1 MTVVIIEDEDL
12 AAERLTRFVKEYDA
26 SIEIKAYLD
35 TVKGAV
41 KYFEE
46 NGSPDLVLLDIELGD
61 GKSFEIF
68 REVEVSGN
76 IIFVTAFN
84 EYAIQAFKYNSID
97 YLLKPLVKEE
107 LYFALDK
114 FKAHQN
120 AKKPIDLTALIEQ
133 LQPQTDKEYKTR
145 FLVKKGSRYFSI
157 EAKNVAHVY
166 TRERVHYLKTF
177 DSADYII
184 ENNLDEL
191 EQQLSPDTFFRVN
204 RQFIVNY
211 TSVKEVITWF
221 DGKLKLI
228 IHPESYEEIIISRL
242 KAGDFK
248 GWLGGSR

>member
-1 MTVVIIEDEDL
+1 MTVVIIEDETL

-26 SIEIKAYLD
+26 GIEIKAYLD

-46 NGSPDLVLLDIELGD
+46 NGSPNLVLLDIELGD

-68 REVEVSGN
+68 KEVEVTSH
-76 IIFVTAFN
+76 IIFITAFN

-107 LYFALDK
+107 LFFALDK
-114 FKAHQN
+114 YKAQQN
-120 AKKPIDLTALIEQ
+120 AIKPVDLTALIEQ
-133 LQPQTDKEYKTR
+133 LQPKKDKEYKTR

-157 EAKNVAHVY
+157 EAKDVAHVY
-166 TRERVHYLKTF
+166 TRERVHYIKTF
-177 DSADYII
+177 DGADYII

-191 EQQLSPDTFFRVN
+191 EQQLPPETFFRVN

-211 TSVKEVITWF
+211 KSFKEVITWF

-228 IHPESYEEIIISRL
+228 IHPGSYEEIIISRL

-248 GWLGGSR
+248 NWLNK

>member
-1 MTVVIIEDEDL
+1 MTVVIIEDETL
-12 AAERLTRFVKEYDA
+12 AAERLTRFIKEYDA
-26 SIEIKAYLD
+26 GIEIKAYLD

-46 NGSPDLVLLDIELGD
+46 NGSPDLLLLDIELGD

-68 REVEVSGN
+68 KEVEVTSH

-84 EYAIQAFKYNSID
+84 EYAIQAFKYNSVD

-114 FKAHQN
+114 YKSQAN
-120 AKKPIDLTALIEQ
+120 AIKPVDLTALIEQ
-133 LQPQTDKEYKTR
+133 LQPKAEKEYKTR

-177 DSADYII
+177 DGADYII
-184 ENNLDEL
+184 ENNLDVL
-191 EQQLSPDTFFRVN
+191 EQQLSPETFFRVN

-211 TSVKEVITWF
+211 ASVKEVITWF

-228 IHPESYEEIIISRL
+228 IKPDPFEEIIISRL

-248 GWLGGSR
+248 NWLNK

>member
-1 MTVVIIEDEDL
+1 MTVVIIEDEAL

-26 SIEIKAYLD
+26 GIEIKAWLD

-41 KYFEE
+41 KYFDE

-68 REVEVSGN
+68 KEVEVTSH

-84 EYAIQAFKYNSID
+84 EYAIQAFKYNSVD

-114 FKAHQN
+114 YKSQAN
-120 AKKPIDLTALIEQ
+120 AIKPVDLTALIEQ
-133 LQPQTDKEYKTR
+133 LQPKAEKEYKTR

-166 TRERVHYLKTF
+166 TRERVHYIKTF
-177 DSADYII
+177 DGADYII
-184 ENNLDEL
+184 ENNLDVL
-191 EQQLSPDTFFRVN
+191 EQQLSPETFFRVN

-228 IHPESYEEIIISRL
+228 IKPDPFEEIIISRL

-248 GWLGGSR
+248 NWLNK

>member
-1 MTVVIIEDEDL
+1 MTVVIIEDETL

-26 SIEIKAYLD
+26 GIEIKAYLD
-35 TVKGAV
+35 TIKGAV
-41 KYFEE
+41 AWFEE

-61 GKSFEIF
+61 GKSFDIF
-68 REVEVSGN
+68 KEVEVKSH

-107 LYFALDK
+107 LFFALDK
-114 FKAHQN
+114 YKAHTSSI
-120 AKKPIDLTALIEQ
+120 KPVDLTALIEQ
-133 LQPQTDKEYKTR
+133 LQPKTEKDFKTR
-145 FLVKKGSRYFSI
+145 FLVKKGSRFFSI

-166 TRERVHYLKTF
+166 TRERVHYIKTF
-177 DSADYII
+177 DGADYII
-184 ENNLDEL
+184 ENNLDVL
-191 EQQLSPDTFFRVN
+191 EQQLPPDTFFRVN

-228 IHPESYEEIIISRL
+228 INPASYEEIIISRL

-248 GWLGGSR
+248 DWLNS

>member
-1 MTVVIIEDEDL
+1 MTVVIIEDEAL

-41 KYFEE
+41 AYFEE

-68 REVEVSGN
+68 SEVEVTSH
-76 IIFVTAFN
+76 IIFITAFN
-84 EYAIQAFKYNSID
+84 DYAIQAFKYNSID

-107 LYFALDK
+107 LSFALDK
-114 FKAHQN
+114 YKARQN
-120 AKKPIDLTALIEQ
+120 ALMPVDLTALLEQ
-133 LQPQTDKEYKTR
+133 LQPRAHKEYKTR
-145 FLVKKGSRYFSI
+145 FLVKKGSRFFSI
-157 EAKNVAHVY
+157 EAKNVAHLY
-166 TRERVHYLKTF
+166 TRERVHYIKTF
-177 DSADYII
+177 DGADYII

-191 EQQLSPDTFFRVN
+191 EQQLSPETFFRVN

-211 TSVKEVITWF
+211 ASFKEVITWF

-228 IHPESYEEIIISRL
+228 IHPESYEEIVISRL
-242 KAGDFK
+242 KAGSFK
-248 GWLGGSR
+248 EWLSR